1 MTHRRR
7 YGMKRLIAGL
17 TIGIATLALGVAQDS
32 WSTHRG
38 SNQRTG
44 TTTNAQ
50 NQNRVVNFLLAWT
63 LPDIDALQAPVI
75 TDNDNR
81 TRASRAGRWRVP
93 SRDERAADFYQADP
107 DSTEPYVYAETIREP
122 LPDEPIPLESRF
134 TWRSGPVKP
143 GYYRIRVHIPAQPT
157 KIGQTERPYARSA
170 LYLVTTGAQSERRVF
185 LNQAARGGWIQL
197 GDVVY
202 HNGEGEIV
210 VTLTNLVVRNSPD
223 YDEDPPRIVVA
234 DAVEFVPD
242 YGTVQASPVA
252 IRSPLDLDD
261 GNTHLVYFANGN
273 GTITCIEN
281 LVGARGA
288 RVRWTFR
295 VPDLPTQ
302 GIGQIYD
309 DEDSTF
315 TAGSFTPNNALG
327 DRYGRLYHEIAPTDN
342 PRDTQRAYWK
352 IEVRESGLYYVFAWF
367 PPDAQNARRAE
378 YVIQHADGE
387 TKIRVDQRFG
397 GRWVLLNRTPVPMQ
411 ALQSYE
417 ISVNNYSPDDVRDN
431 AQRVVADAIRVV
443 KADGLTNAVF
453 STPAVG
459 RVQVRDDDRID
470 TRWVVVFGAQN
481 GAIYAIDALGDGVNG
496 TRRGETKLYW
506 ILKPPGSASFSY
518 ASPLLLEN
526 LNKVV
531 IGNLA
536 GTVYFIP
543 TDFDPN
549 APPDELNENLR
560 KWTFYRSGAAFV
572 STPAYS
578 PDTGLVYIGAA
589 EGAAQFGRLF
599 AFKPTVLDN
608 PDTPED
614 ERIAWVYPR
623 DDAPQKE
630 VLAVNAV
637 TSTPAVSGQRVY
649 FTTST
654 LNRGR
659 IFAVNARTGA
669 LEWRHPRAPTDEDE
683 EDNEYLPLTPYS
695 SPLIVPNLRYGT
707 TLVREALYVCGS
719 DGRVY
724 GFNADQGVLLDIN
737 PDDPLDDYVSE
748 RLGGAI
754 FSSPVFTYVRDTDD
768 DGNVVGDYP
777 AVVVATDS
785 GLLLALHADHRTN
798 ARGGKAFEGWDLYG
812 NAAFASPAV
821 LDGWL
826 YAADNDGV
834 AYAYHI
840 TGVAN
845 AGDAGERIET
855 PTPTPTGEEPD
866 GSDYSKLKVMALLYK
881 RDLDDILSGRLNPED
896 LIDRPDRVFPKALEW
911 GQVFYVIAWNFK
923 RMERN
928 TSTLTLKIEGPNNTS
943 KSFPLTTFSELSSN
957 SPDPNLKGFA
967 WTRIELRP
975 DGGFAWSPGKGY
987 ALGVLYSRAGG
998 QEGVADFDLNWGT
1011 PKIDRP
1017 VRVNNPGN
1025 SDPDDPRVAWS
1036 FGVANP
1042 LGLRGIGEIGSGGT
1056 EANLEQGNATPV
1068 YTNFNGSF
1076 VGIGEHA
1083 KTTTGVFELYD
1094 RRTVLVGT
1102 EQGALTLS
1110 VRALVD
1116 DFRWQ
1121 GGATAV
1127 LRPLPWEILPTLPNR
1142 SPDYPD
1148 ISGRRA
1154 QLLYS
1159 GASDL
1164 QRVAGRAL
1172 STGNL
1177 VLTQIEVPRF
1187 QPANSVGYT
1196 SLEYLYVDTNNNGRF
1211 DGYETI
1217 FTPAEPRERRTIEA
1231 YRTLTTNLK
1240 VLPDE
1245 RLVVEEQTID
1255 FGSLP
1260 GGFGFNWGSLFAN
1273 DPLSAFRPDNP
1284 LFSPFWKPFTVR
1296 NEGNVNLYPVYL
1308 GKAFGSPSGTT
1319 FLFSDMVSFFAGMP
1333 AWTTVASTLDTRFWP
1348 QPNPFYPGN
1357 NQPYPILQKPQVG
1370 DYTSTVLTQPAVPP
1384 RRDPNIVVE
1393 PRKPQVS
1400 IAIPPFQP
1408 MGVYSQLI
1416 APYQHNQGT
1425 PGVVSGTF
1433 ATPPM
1438 RVVVRVRETQ
1448 LTGSTNQG
1456 VVPMIDPVPPANAPR
1471 ISDITPA
1478 AFRDP
1483 QTARLHLY
1491 WASNRPDPAGR
1502 PNSFYLYKSTLDWN
1516 GRQTLQN
1523 NIRATN
1529 GWLPN
1534 APNRWWEE
1542 VLGPYPNDPNGNLF
1556 STALGLGHPLTDAE
1570 IATIKHHRPFVR
1582 LTPAGAFLFWTG
1594 EVILRNQKY
1603 ELLFY
1608 VPVGTGTGAPLGNPQ
1623 AVPLDPVAPRSSL
1636 SITGVDGVGNWLFYV
1651 AAPTGRSQIFYIA
1664 SEGDRFASWRREQRL
1679 PLSPIV
1685 RSVESVGANIYRVSA
1700 NNTNF
1705 IYLADVYF
1713 IGTVGDRNESE
1724 VLLQRFCVNPNNL
1737 NLLSLT
1743 DNRLRSFLTEA
1754 QIGFLRERLLP
1765 RVVDEVAQKD
1775 ADQNV
1780 WRVRHLDWAFI
1791 GRSGWNSDPNAPDLD
1806 IKVNG
1811 VSILL
1816 MRDPENP
1823 RQFVLQRPIVDEQT
1837 GLLQFEFNQPVLNGG
1852 GQVVDLR
1859 PRGRI
1864 VVDPNNGT
1872 IRFVNFAPLLN
1883 DLVTVTYRPRVYR
1896 ISATAPGSAGTYSQ
1910 LRTVFQ
1916 RTMNPRHRLDALG
1929 ESPVRKGANNGACEL
1944 NDRPPVD
1951 RVWVFFRRTSAP
1963 PNSSGNFFFKTL
1975 RPGVRLQ
1982 APILTQFGRVPVQTG
1997 AFTLAQGTNHVVVAG
2012 AGLGFYEYDALRGNI
2027 YFTTEDLGKE
2037 VVVRYLTRDRAG
2049 NIVELEERQVVRW
2062 IDEGNLARSFATDV
2076 EYTSPVPIDLP
2087 TNELYLWA
2095 MPNVEFRAPGSLF
2108 GDIYGGLDESLL
2120 LFWSS
2125 TRNGVGNIYGGA
2137 IQPRFYIS
2145 PFDPDQD

>member
-1 MTHRRR
+1 MAHHGR

-50 NQNRVVNFLLAWT
+50 TQNRVVNFLLAWT

-93 SRDERAADFYQADP
+93 SSDERAADFYQADP

-122 LPDEPIPLESRF
+122 LPGQPIPLESRF

-202 HNGEGEIV
+202 HNGVGEIV

-252 IRSPLDLDD
+252 IRSPLDLDAS
-261 GNTHLVYFANGN
+261 NHLVYFANGN

-281 LVGARGA
+281 PVGASGA

-315 TAGSFTPNNALG
+315 TPGSFTSNDALS
-327 DRYGRLYHEIAPTDN
+327 DRYGRRYHEIAPTDN

-367 PPDAQNARRAE
+367 PSNAQNARRVE

-549 APPDELNENLR
+549 APPDELNDNLR

-669 LEWRHPRAPTDEDE
+669 LEWRYPRAPTDEDE

-707 TLVREALYVCGS
+707 TLVREALYVCGA

-724 GFNADQGVLLDIN
+724 GFNADRGVILDI
-737 PDDPLDDYVSE
+737 DPNDPFDDYVSE

-768 DGNVVGDYP
+768 NGNVVGDYP

-785 GLLLALHADHRTN
+785 GLLLALHADDRTN
-798 ARGGKAFEGWDLYG
+798 ARRGKAFEGWDLYG

-881 RDLDDILSGRLNPED
+881 RDLDAILNGELKPED
-896 LIDRPDRVFPKALEW
+896 LIGTDRVFPKALEW

-923 RMERN
+923 RTPGN
-928 TSTLTLKIEGPNNTS
+928 TSTLTVSINGPNNTNE
-943 KSFPLTTFSELSSN
+943 SFPLTNFGVLR
-957 SPDPNLKGFA
+957 DPPNRDLPGFV
-967 WTRIELRP
+967 WTRVELRP
-975 DGGFAWSPGKGY
+975 KAGFSWSPGKGY
-987 ALGVLYSRAGG
+987 AMGILYNRSGVQA
-998 QEGVADFDLNWGT
+998 GVADFDLNWGT

-1017 VRVNNPGN
+1017 APENNPGN

-1036 FGVANP
+1036 FGVAHP
-1042 LGLRGIGEIGSGGT
+1042 LGLRGIGEVGRGGT
-1056 EANLEQGNATPV
+1056 EANLEDGNAIPV
-1068 YTNFNGSF
+1068 FTNFNNSP
-1076 VGIGEHA
+1076 VGAGEHG
-1083 KTTTGVFELYD
+1083 KTTFGVFEVFD
-1094 RRTVLVGT
+1094 RRIAQTGIDYIPLII
-1102 EQGALTLS
+1102 S
-1110 VRALVD
+1110 VRARVD

-1121 GGATAV
+1121 GGAAAV
-1127 LRPLPWEILPTLPNR
+1127 TRLLPWEIPPTFPNR

-1154 QLLYS
+1154 QLLFE

-1164 QRVAGRAL
+1164 QRVAGRVL
-1172 STGNL
+1172 STGNA
-1177 VLTQIEVPRF
+1177 VPTQIEVPRY
-1187 QPANSVGYT
+1187 QPANPAGYT
-1196 SLEYLYVDTNNNGRF
+1196 SKSYIYIDTNNNGRF
-1211 DGYETI
+1211 DGYEDLFST
-1217 FTPAEPRERRTIEA
+1217 TESREKRISEA
-1231 YRTLTTNLK
+1231 HRVLTTNLN

-1260 GGFGFNWGSLFAN
+1260 AGFGFNWGSLFAN
-1273 DPLSAFRPDNP
+1273 HPLSAFQPDNP

-1296 NEGNVNLYPVYL
+1296 NEGNVNLYPVHL
-1308 GKAFGSPSGTT
+1308 GKAFNNPAGTVY
-1319 FLFSDMVSFFAGMP
+1319 LFSDMVSFFAGLP
-1333 AWTTVASTLDTRFWP
+1333 AWTTVVSTLDPRFWP

-1370 DYTSTVLTQPAVPP
+1370 DYSPTVLTQPAIPP

-1483 QTARLHLY
+1483 ATGKLHLY

-1502 PNSFYLYKSTLDWN
+1502 PNSFYLYRSTLNWD
-1516 GRQTLQN
+1516 GTRTLQN
-1523 NIRATN
+1523 SIRATN
-1529 GWLPN
+1529 GWLP
-1534 APNRWWEE
+1534 ASRNRWWAEP
-1542 VLGPYPNDPNGNLF
+1542 LGPYPNDPNGSLF
-1556 STALGLGHPLTDAE
+1556 STALGLGRPLTDAE

-1608 VPVGTGTGAPLGNPQ
+1608 VPVSTGTGAPLGNPR

-1636 SITGVDGVGNWLFYV
+1636 SIAGVDGVGNWLFYV
-1651 AAPTGRSQIFYIA
+1651 AAPSGRSQIFYIA
-1664 SEGDRFASWRREQRL
+1664 SAGDTFASWRREQRL

-1685 RSVESVGANIYRVSA
+1685 RSVESVSANIYRVSA
-1700 NNTNF
+1700 NLTADNTSF
-1705 IYLADVYF
+1705 VYLADVYF

-1743 DNRLRSFLTEA
+1743 DNRLISFLTEA

-1780 WRVRHLDWAFI
+1780 WRVRHLDWAFV
-1791 GRSGWNSDPNAPDLD
+1791 GSGWNSNPDAPDID
-1806 IKVNG
+1806 IKING

-1816 MRDPENP
+1816 TRSADN
-1823 RQFVLQRPIVDEQT
+1823 QLVVQRPIVDEQT
-1837 GLLQFEFNQPVLNGG
+1837 GLLQFEFNRPVLNGG
-1852 GQVVDLR
+1852 GQVVDLL

-1864 VVDPNNGT
+1864 VIDPNNGT

-1896 ISATAPGSAGTYSQ
+1896 ISAIAPGSAGTYSQ

-1929 ESPVRKGANNGACEL
+1929 ESPVRKGANNGACAL
-1944 NDRPPVD
+1944 TDRPPVD